1 MELMRREAKTTDNA
15 ACQCYVNTT
24 EIQKGRGPED
34 PRECL
39 TNCKAQFMKSVLEGW
54 DVSNG
59 WADGCAS
66 LNRGVKVQEFWSLYW
81 CDSTFCGVAINQE
94 GGLGQDPSVDLII
107 NTCHNIGFW
116 GIIDPGPPPP
126 SFRCITEAD
135 TVSICSATVTP
146 TSQTQ
151 TTPGRQTDAGGLSTS
166 VGINTQATTTAHLSS
181 TPTVLSLHPESTVSV
196 ATVSSAP
203 SPSSTTTGSSL
214 TGQGKAAIAICS
226 VLAVILLLS
235 ILFSWLRHRNRR
247 NESFHRGLRFRQG
260 IPQDTGATS
269 SPTPLITPVTSA
281 LGTRTPLTPPL
292 RLRDRKFLPSIL
304 RPGSR
309 SPSPPLT
316 PLTPAHGLQP
326 GGVGGAGPSRLF
338 PSSPICSPTI
348 NKLTPR
354 QERSTLASTPRIYT
368 NQPHSSRPSSSLSRT
383 AATPVLEDHRRQGST
398 SLVFTQPIPVAG
410 SFGSGTRPL
419 SRGADNT
426 NTNTITNTI
435 TNTNT
440 NNNRY
445 KPNRGSDGRSVSSS
459 SGSCYTADGN
469 GDGGAA
475 PPPPPSLSS
484 SIATATA
491 TAHSSLRHEISIVA
505 APFVLGAGTGTGTG
519 MRGATGWRDATPP
532 PSRRMHG
539 LPPPP
544 PSHQSYSPAP
554 SPSPSHSWSSSVAGF
569 RRDGSVSTSPP
580 PPPPPLSPPPTRALP
595 QTPRVTRA
603 DADVS
608 PPPPSQGRSAPLTH
622 PPHGSASRGT
632 PVEDCGKGNPAPGI
646 SGMSRMRSP
655 VLSAGEGS
663 GVTAAFPASYR
674 RQFAE
679 VGVRESWG
687 SWSGSGSYQH
697 HGARDADAMAASER
711 EDGAD
716 AVSPRTSGSSGATA
730 RGNTVASA
738 VSRMSSVRDG
748 TGDGVI

>member
-1 MELMRREAKTTDNA
+1 AKTTDNA
-15 ACQCYVNTT
+15 ACQCYVNTA
-24 EIQKGRGPED
+24 EIQKGGRPED

-39 TNCKAQFMKSVLEGW
+39 TNCRAQFMRSVLEGW

-59 WADGCAS
+59 WAEGCAS
-66 LNRGVKVQEFWSLYW
+66 LNRGVEVQEFWSLYW

-94 GGLGQDPSVDLII
+94 GGLGQDPSVGLII

-126 SFRCITEAD
+126 SFRCMTESE
-135 TVSICSATVTP
+135 TVSICSATITP
-146 TSQTQ
+146 TSKAQ
-151 TTPGRQTDAGGLSTS
+151 TTPGRQTDTGGLSTS
-166 VGINTQATTTAHLSS
+166 VGINTQATTTAHFSS
-181 TPTVLSLHPESTVSV
+181 TPVVLSLDPESTGSV
-196 ATVSSAP
+196 ASVSSDP
-203 SPSSTTTGSSL
+203 SPSSTTSGSSL

-247 NESFHRGLRFRQG
+247 NESFHRDLHFRQG
-260 IPQDTGATS
+260 ILQDTGPTS

-316 PLTPAHGLQP
+316 PLTPAHGLQS

-354 QERSTLASTPRIYT
+354 QERSIVASTPRIYT
-368 NQPHSSRPSSSLSRT
+368 SQPHSSRPSSSLSRT
-383 AATPVLEDHRRQGST
+383 AAAPVLEDHRRQDSA
-398 SLVFTQPIPVAG
+398 SLIFTQPIPLA
-410 SFGSGTRPL
+410 
-419 SRGADNT
+419 
-426 NTNTITNTI
+426 
-435 TNTNT
+435 
-440 NNNRY
+440 
-445 KPNRGSDGRSVSSS
+445 GSDGRSVSSS

-491 TAHSSLRHEISIVA
+491 TAHSSLRHEITMVA

-519 MRGATGWRDATPP
+519 MRGATGWRDATPS

-539 LPPPP
+539 LPPP

-569 RRDGSVSTSPP
+569 RRDGSVSTPPP

-595 QTPRVTRA
+595 ETPRVTRA
-603 DADVS
+603 DVDVS
-608 PPPPSQGRSAPLTH
+608 PPPPSQIPQ
-622 PPHGSASRGT
+622 P
-632 PVEDCGKGNPAPGI
+632 NPAPGM
-646 SGMSRMRSP
+646 SGMSGTRSP
-655 VLSAGEGS
+655 VLSASGGS
-663 GVTAAFPASYR
+663 GVGAAFPASHRVNYDKPLPDPPSPE
-674 RQFAE
+674 RQFPE
-679 VGVRESWG
+679 VGVVGLSQRSPDERESWG
-687 SWSGSGSYQH
+687 SWSGTGAVVGSGSGSYQH
-697 HGARDADAMAASER
+697 HGARDTDAMVASER
-711 EDGAD
+711 EFKPGAGGNGGNGAD
-716 AVSPRTSGSSGATA
+716 AVSPRTSGSSGETA

-738 VSRMSSVRDG
+738 VSKMSSV
-748 TGDGVI
+748 